1 MRRKC
6 IERLHPAVL
15 DVASY
20 AFVSVSRNKLFSIS
34 GRRGTYPQFFLLGE
48 ESVEFVGD
56 FETIEAMNDASALP
70 CEILERHPEIMTWE
84 KILK

>member
-1 MRRKC
+1 M
-6 IERLHPAVL
+6 
-15 DVASY
+15 
-20 AFVSVSRNKLFSIS
+20 
-34 GRRGTYPQFFLLGE
+34 YPQFFLLGE

-56 FETIEAMNDASALP
+56 FDTIEAMNDASALP